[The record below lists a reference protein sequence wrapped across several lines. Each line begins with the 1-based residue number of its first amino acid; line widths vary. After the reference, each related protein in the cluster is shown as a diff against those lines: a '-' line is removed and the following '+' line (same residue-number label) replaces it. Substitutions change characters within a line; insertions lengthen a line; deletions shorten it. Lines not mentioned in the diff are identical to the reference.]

1 VTKLKLYL
9 EILIAIDGARR
20 NDLTVATVI
29 QKGLSVAVD
38 VVYLISVRARAP
50 IIDFN
55 SICCKRSGK
64 ALHLFEYLVLF
75 QLFQNIYSQ
84 YFVSLFSARFPGL
97 GWRDW
102 YNMSR
107 LLRLNFA
114 LFPCL
119 PFGVCLIFAV
129 DDECACFPCA
139 TISVSRNRKA
149 FKSLKPDRD
158 N

>member
-20 NDLTVATVI
+20 SDLTVATVI

-64 ALHLFEYLVLF
+64 ALHVFEYLVLF

-102 YNMSR
+102 YNVSSSAAQFRSISLSSIWR
-107 LLRLNFA
+107 LLNIRSRRR
-114 LFPCL
+114 
-119 PFGVCLIFAV
+119 VCVFS
-129 DDECACFPCA
+129 CA